1 MYKMNFTRI
10 HRMVDERIDD
20 FDWFKTDYQFL
31 IKGTR
36 GSKDLSVLPDYSKK
50 DSHHVNVASYV

>member
-1 MYKMNFTRI
+1 
-10 HRMVDERIDD
+10 MVDERIDD